1 MASPRRRG
9 PGSWPA
15 VTFKYRL
22 RSSVQCY
29 LSELQAP
36 TGDNLVS
43 AGQDSTP
50 AAAATMSTGS
60 RSGDGSGKDEKD
72 QGVSMGE
79 LLSRLKAIEEMMRP
93 LVPLKDQ
100 VTALEASMVE

>member
-1 MASPRRRG
+1 
-9 PGSWPA
+9 
-15 VTFKYRL
+15 
-22 RSSVQCY
+22 
-29 LSELQAP
+29 
-36 TGDNLVS
+36 
-43 AGQDSTP
+43 
-50 AAAATMSTGS
+50 MSTGS